1 MGRHRMR
8 WEGVL
13 GTFLEVQV
21 ETPFPFLA
29 SRVFRAVLA
38 EVERLEGVF
47 SRYRESELTR
57 LLERGQGTLSPELA
71 HLLALGLRLMEAT
84 GGAFTL
90 SPGFLGVPL
99 ELKGERALVHAPL
112 DLDGFAKGYI
122 ADRALE
128 RAWGPGVAAL
138 LVNLG
143 GDLAYRGRRPLR
155 VGVEGP
161 HDNAPPLFTLRLPQ
175 GGLAVSGT
183 RFKGEH
189 LRSWRGPVRTPL
201 AGVVAPSAALAD
213 ALTKAVAVLEEEAWP
228 VLSAFG
234 AEGFFLRDGVHK
246 SPGLARFW
254 EGEDA

>member
-1 MGRHRMR
+1 MVKLTWKATEKLTQSVRRDILQEENPHALSMPLPVNPALTGRAYLAGMGRHRMR

-29 SRVFRAVLA
+29 SRVFRAVLV

-47 SRYRESELTR
+47 SRHRESELTR

-71 HLLALGLRLMEAT
+71 HLLALGVRLMEAN

-90 SPGFLGVPL
+90 SPGFVGVPL
-99 ELKGERALVHAPL
+99 ELKGKRALVHAPL

-128 RAWGPGVAAL
+128 RAWEPGVAAL

-143 GDLAYRGRRPLR
+143 GIWPTGAGGRF
-155 VGVEGP
+155 GWG
-161 HDNAPPLFTLRLPQ
+161 
-175 GGLAVSGT
+175 
-183 RFKGEH
+183 
-189 LRSWRGPVRTPL
+189 WRGHTTTPRRFS
-201 AGVVAPSAALAD
+201 PC
-213 ALTKAVAVLEEEAWP
+213 
-228 VLSAFG
+228 
-234 AEGFFLRDGVHK
+234 GFPRG
-246 SPGLARFW
+246 G
-254 EGEDA
+254 G